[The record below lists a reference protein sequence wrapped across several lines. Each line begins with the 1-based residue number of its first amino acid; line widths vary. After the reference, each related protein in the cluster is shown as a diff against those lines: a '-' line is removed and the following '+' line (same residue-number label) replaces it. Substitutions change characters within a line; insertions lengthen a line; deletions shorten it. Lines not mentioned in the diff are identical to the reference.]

1 MAGQNLMSFI
11 PKVKSPA
18 DSKYYDNTQSLI
30 LILQKPSLKGS
41 VPDNKDQI
49 ADMLQTRHRQYE
61 DLSSDESAE

>member
-18 DSKYYDNTQSLI
+18 DSKHYDNI
-30 LILQKPSLKGS
+30 LISILQNPSLKGS

-49 ADMLQTRHRQYE
+49 ADMLQTRHRRYE

>member
-1 MAGQNLMSFI
+1 MVGQNLMSFI

-18 DSKYYDNTQSLI
+18 DSKYYDNTLI